1 MNSIEVSTLEIEIK
15 GIKEVLAEIFPDKL
29 VEIDDE
35 DSFIE
40 KLGMD
45 SITFV
50 SYVIGI
56 ESKFNIDVPDEYSLL
71 SKFDTIKKTYDVI
84 QKERR

>member
-1 MNSIEVSTLEIEIK
+1 MSTIEKEIK
-15 GIKEVLAEIFPDKL
+15 GIKEVLAELFPDKS
-29 VEIDDE
+29 VDISDE

-56 ESKFNIDVPDEYSLL
+56 ESKFNIDVPDDYSLP
-71 SKFDTIKKTYDVI
+71 SKLDTINKTYDLL

>member
-1 MNSIEVSTLEIEIK
+1 MEIERK

-29 VEIDDE
+29 VNINDE
-35 DSFIE
+35 DSFME

-56 ESKFNIDVPDEYSLL
+56 ESKFNIDVPDDYSLP
-71 SKFDTIKKTYDVI
+71 SKLDTIKKTYDLL

>member
-1 MNSIEVSTLEIEIK
+1 MDIERQ
-15 GIKEVLAEIFPDKL
+15 GIKEVLAVIFPNQK
-29 VEIDDE
+29 INITDE
-35 DSFIE
+35 DSFID

-56 ESKFNIDVPDEYSLL
+56 ESKFNIDVPDEYSLP
-71 SKFDTIKKTYDVI
+71 SKLDTIKKTCDLL